1 MSFLLFIAFF
11 VFIHCSD
18 IEIYLLS
25 QVKKREMVSIGVGD
39 PHGIPGGSS
48 EGPRRCEVSRC
59 LQRLSPLCIL
69 VLMQV
74 SPTPNRPALDKAY
87 SFLFLCMLC
96 VCVCVF

>member
-48 EGPRRCEVSRC
+48 EGLAGARSAGASRD
-59 LQRLSPLCIL
+59 SPLS
-69 VLMQV
+69 V
-74 SPTPNRPALDKAY
+74 
-87 SFLFLCMLC
+87 FLS
-96 VCVCVF
+96 